1 MKQGRLVVIT
11 GLSGSGKSTAAQAL
25 EDQGFFV
32 VDNLPLVLLPQ
43 FMELPQQFDG
53 RSTPVAVV
61 IDVRNQEYLSDYREI
76 LQQLKA
82 AGHQVDVLFLDAA
95 DDVLVRRYSE
105 TRRRHPLNRKQGVLE
120 SVRQERHLLTEVMGQ
135 ATITIDS
142 SYLTPHQLRSKVL
155 QIGFGGDQN
164 YPLAIV
170 LQSFGFRHGL
180 PPGSDLVMDV
190 RFLPNPHF
198 VPELRPHT
206 GLAAAVSEYVLQQ
219 STTEQFLEKFLD
231 MMTFLLPHYR
241 QEGKSYLT
249 ISIGCT
255 GGRHRSVAIVEKL
268 FQELQPPFATM
279 EIFHR
284 DIAKE

>member
-1 MKQGRLVVIT
+1 MQHGRLVIIT

-32 VDNLPLVLLPQ
+32 VDNLPLVLLPE
-43 FMELPQQFDG
+43 FMELPQQSVG
-53 RSTPVAVV
+53 PATPVAVV
-61 IDVRNQEYLSDYREI
+61 IDIRNQDYLSRYQEI
-76 LQQLKA
+76 LHQIEA
-82 AGHQVDVLFLDAA
+82 AGHKVDVLFLDAA

-105 TRRRHPLNRKQGVLE
+105 TRRRHPLNQKEGVME
-120 SVRQERHLLTEVMGQ
+120 SVRQERRLLAGIMGR

-142 SYLTPHQLRSKVL
+142 SNLTPHQLRAKVL
-155 QIGFGGDQN
+155 QIGFGGKQN
-164 YPLAIV
+164 YPLAIL
-170 LQSFGFRHGL
+170 LQSFGYRHGL

-198 VPELRPHT
+198 IPELRPLT
-206 GLAAAVSEYVLQQ
+206 GLAAAVSEYVMAQTATQQ
-219 STTEQFLEKFLD
+219 FFGSFLSLLL
-231 MMTFLLPHYR
+231 FLLPHYHR
-241 QEGKSYLT
+241 EGKSYLT

-268 FQELQPPFATM
+268 YQELNAPFATM
-279 EIFHR
+279 EVLHR

>member
-43 FMELPQQFDG
+43 FMDLTQQFDG

-61 IDVRNQEYLSDYREI
+61 IDVRNQEYLSSYREI
-76 LQQLKA
+76 LQQLKTV
-82 AGHQVDVLFLDAA
+82 GHRIDVLFLDAA
-95 DDVLVRRYSE
+95 DEVLVRRYSE
-105 TRRRHPLNRKQGVLE
+105 TRRRHPLNQKQGVLE

-142 SYLTPHQLRSKVL
+142 SYLTPHQLRSKIL
-155 QIGFGGDQN
+155 QIGFGGEVN

-198 VPELRPHT
+198 VPELRLHT
-206 GLAAAVSEYVLQQ
+206 GLATAVSEYVLQQ
-219 STTEQFLEKFLD
+219 SETQQFLGKFLD
-231 MMTFLLPHYR
+231 MLSFLLPHYR
-241 QEGKSYLT
+241 REGKSYLT

-268 FQELQPPFATM
+268 FQELQAPFATM